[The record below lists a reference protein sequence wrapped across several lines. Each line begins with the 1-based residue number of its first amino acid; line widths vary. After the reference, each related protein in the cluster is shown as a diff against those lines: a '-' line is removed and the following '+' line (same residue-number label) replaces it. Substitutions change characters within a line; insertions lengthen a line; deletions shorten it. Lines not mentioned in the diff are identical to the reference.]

1 MLSKVRQK
9 IEYQIVGSCLMEP
22 SNLAVVTQYITI
34 RNLADNDAILVM
46 SWMANNPDVH
56 LNAGSHLLGE
66 IRKKTGIKAIV
77 LARMMMAG
85 SNFLPLVSACLYL
98 LEHCFRAEAVR
109 ILKTNRDKVLIPLAP
124 LEKDI
129 ENPENDVW
137 QMITAAGN
145 YCSDVGLPELAEQL
159 TQLLMQMDQRAG
171 ALLDSKRAGLLIH
184 NLRAMAHQEPAKMK
198 PFVNVLNEII
208 NAAG

>member
-1 MLSKVRQK
+1 MVDIRQHL
-9 IEYQIVGSCLMEP
+9 EYRIVGSCLTDP

-34 RNLADNDAILVM
+34 RNLADKDAILVM
-46 SWMANNPDVH
+46 SWMASNPDVH

-77 LARMMMAG
+77 LARIMMAG
-85 SNFLPLVSACLYL
+85 SNFLPLVGACINL
-98 LEHCFRAEAVR
+98 LELCFRAEAVR

-171 ALLDSKRAGLLIH
+171 ALLDSKRAGLLIQ

>member
-1 MLSKVRQK
+1 MVDIRQQL
-9 IEYQIVGSCLMEP
+9 EYRIVGSCLTDP
-22 SNLAVVTQYITI
+22 SNLAVVTQYITT

-46 SWMANNPDVH
+46 GWMANNPDVH

-77 LARMMMAG
+77 LARIMMAG
-85 SNFLPLVSACLYL
+85 SNFLPLVGACINL
-98 LEHCFRAEAVR
+98 LELCFRAEAVR

-129 ENPENDVW
+129 DNPENDVW
-137 QMITAAGN
+137 EIITKAAN
-145 YCSDVGLPELAEQL
+145 YCSDVDLPELAEQL
-159 TQLLMQMDQRAG
+159 TQLLIQMDQRAG
-171 ALLDSKRAGLLIH
+171 ALVDSKRAGLLIQ

>member
-1 MLSKVRQK
+1 
-9 IEYQIVGSCLMEP
+9 
-22 SNLAVVTQYITI
+22 
-34 RNLADNDAILVM
+34 M

-77 LARMMMAG
+77 LARIMMAG
-85 SNFLPLVSACLYL
+85 SNFLPLVGACINL
-98 LEHCFRAEAVR
+98 LELCFRAEAVR

-129 ENPENDVW
+129 DNPENDVW
-137 QMITAAGN
+137 EIITKAAN
-145 YCSDVGLPELAEQL
+145 YCSDVDLPELAEQL
-159 TQLLMQMDQRAG
+159 TQLLIQMDQRAG
-171 ALLDSKRAGLLIH
+171 ALLDSKRAGLLIQ

>member
-1 MLSKVRQK
+1 MVDIRQHL
-9 IEYQIVGSCLMEP
+9 EYRIVGSCLTDP
-22 SNLAVVTQYITI
+22 SNLAVVTQYITT
-34 RNLADNDAILVM
+34 RNLADKDAILVM

-85 SNFLPLVSACLYL
+85 SNFLPLVGACINL
-98 LEHCFRAEAVR
+98 LELCFRAEAVR

-129 ENPENDVW
+129 DNPENDVW
-137 QMITAAGN
+137 EIITKAAN
-145 YCSDVGLPELAEQL
+145 YCSDVDLPELAEQL
-159 TQLLMQMDQRAG
+159 TQLLIQMDQRAG
-171 ALLDSKRAGLLIH
+171 ALLDSKRAGLLIQ

>member
-1 MLSKVRQK
+1 MVDIRQHL
-9 IEYQIVGSCLMEP
+9 EYRIVGSCLTDP
-22 SNLAVVTQYITI
+22 SNLAVVTQYITT

-56 LNAGSHLLGE
+56 LNAGSHLLAE

-85 SNFLPLVSACLYL
+85 SNFLPLVGACINL
-98 LEHCFRAEAVR
+98 LELCFRAEAVR

-129 ENPENDVW
+129 DNPENDVW
-137 QMITAAGN
+137 EIITKAAN
-145 YCSDVGLPELAEQL
+145 YCSDVDLPELAEQL
-159 TQLLMQMDQRAG
+159 TQLLIKMDQRAG
-171 ALLDSKRAGLLIH
+171 ALLDSKRAGLLIQ

>member
-1 MLSKVRQK
+1 MVDIRQHL
-9 IEYQIVGSCLMEP
+9 EYRIVGSCLTDP

-34 RNLADNDAILVM
+34 RNLADKDAILVM
-46 SWMANNPDVH
+46 SWMASNPDVH

-77 LARMMMAG
+77 LARIMMAG
-85 SNFLPLVSACLYL
+85 SNFLPLVGACINL
-98 LEHCFRAEAVR
+98 LELCFRAEAVR

-129 ENPENDVW
+129 DNPENDVW
-137 QMITAAGN
+137 EIITKAAN
-145 YCSDVGLPELAEQL
+145 YCSDVDLPELAEQL
-159 TQLLMQMDQRAG
+159 TQLLIKMDQRAG
-171 ALLDSKRAGLLIH
+171 ALLDSKRAGLLIQ

>member
-1 MLSKVRQK
+1 MVDIRQHL
-9 IEYQIVGSCLMEP
+9 EYRIVGSCLTDS
-22 SNLAVVTQYITI
+22 SNLAVVTQYITT

-85 SNFLPLVSACLYL
+85 SNFLPLVGACINL
-98 LEHCFRAEAVR
+98 LELCFRAEAVR

-129 ENPENDVW
+129 DNPENDVW
-137 QMITAAGN
+137 EIITKAAN
-145 YCSDVGLPELAEQL
+145 YCSDVDLPELAEQL
-159 TQLLMQMDQRAG
+159 TQLLIQMDQRAG
-171 ALLDSKRAGLLIH
+171 ALLDSKRAGLLIQ

>member
-1 MLSKVRQK
+1 MVDIRQHL
-9 IEYQIVGSCLMEP
+9 EYRIVGSCLTDP
-22 SNLAVVTQYITI
+22 SNLAVVTQYITT

-85 SNFLPLVSACLYL
+85 SNFLPLVGACINL
-98 LEHCFRAEAVR
+98 LELCFRAEAVR

-145 YCSDVGLPELAEQL
+145 YCSDVDLPELAEQL
-159 TQLLMQMDQRAG
+159 TQLLIQMDQRAG
-171 ALLDSKRAGLLIH
+171 ALLDSKRAGLLIQ

>member
-1 MLSKVRQK
+1 MVDIRQHL
-9 IEYQIVGSCLMEP
+9 EYRIVGSCLTDP
-22 SNLAVVTQYITI
+22 SNLAVVTQYITT

-77 LARMMMAG
+77 LARIMMAG
-85 SNFLPLVSACLYL
+85 SNFLPLVGACINL
-98 LEHCFRAEAVR
+98 LELCFRAEAVR

-129 ENPENDVW
+129 DNPENDVW
-137 QMITAAGN
+137 EIITKAAN
-145 YCSDVGLPELAEQL
+145 YCSDVDLPELAEQL
-159 TQLLMQMDQRAG
+159 TQLLIQMDQRAG
-171 ALLDSKRAGLLIH
+171 ALVDTKRAGLLIN

-198 PFVNVLNEII
+198 PFINVLKEIVD
-208 NAAG
+208 AAG

>member
-1 MLSKVRQK
+1 MQSDMRQK
-9 IEYQIVGSCLMEP
+9 IEYQIVGSCLCDP
-22 SNLAVVTQYITI
+22 SNLAVVTNYVTV

-66 IRKKTGIKAIV
+66 IRKKTGVKAIV
-77 LARMMMAG
+77 LARMMMVG

-137 QMITAAGN
+137 QMITAAAN
-145 YCSDVGLPELAEQL
+145 YCSDVELPELAEQL
-159 TQLLMQMDQRAG
+159 TELLMQMNQRAG
-171 ALLDSKRAGLLIH
+171 ALVDSKRAGLLVN
-184 NLRAMAHQEPAKMK
+184 NLRAMAHQEPKSLQ
-198 PFVNVLNEII
+198 PYTTVLQEIL
-208 NAAG
+208 NAAR

>member
-1 MLSKVRQK
+1 MVDIRQHL
-9 IEYQIVGSCLMEP
+9 EYRIVGSCLTDP

-34 RNLADNDAILVM
+34 RNLADKDAILVM
-46 SWMANNPDVH
+46 SWMASNPDVH

-85 SNFLPLVSACLYL
+85 SNFLPLVGACINL
-98 LEHCFRAEAVR
+98 LELCFRAEAVR

-129 ENPENDVW
+129 DNPENDVW
-137 QMITAAGN
+137 EIITKAAN
-145 YCSDVGLPELAEQL
+145 YCSDVELPELAEQL

-171 ALLDSKRAGLLIH
+171 ALLDSKRAGLLIQ